1 MLKQYRLQNLIQR
14 VVTNLVSQQKS
25 RMKRREILNALY
37 TFDMRHSKMI
47 ESSFNRW
54 RETIQ
59 YYSKISSLVSTTYD
73 DIFITN
79 KIFAANQIGRRKL
92 YKCN

>member
-1 MLKQYRLQNLIQR
+1 MLKHYRQQNLIQR

-25 RMKRREILNALY
+25 RMNRREILNALY
-37 TFDMRHSKMI
+37 TFDTRHSEMI

-59 YYSKISSLVSTTYD
+59 YYSKISPLVSTTYD

-79 KIFAANQIGRRKL
+79 KIFTANQIGRRKL